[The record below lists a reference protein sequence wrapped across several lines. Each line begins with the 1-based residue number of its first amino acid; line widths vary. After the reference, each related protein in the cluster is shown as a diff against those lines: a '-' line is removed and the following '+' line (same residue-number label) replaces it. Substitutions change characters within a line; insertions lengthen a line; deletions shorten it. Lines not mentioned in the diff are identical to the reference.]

1 MWDQFYSDTQILC
14 EFTPDINAGSPTEAP
29 VLEDI
34 GQHTV
39 YVFLI
44 AYSWLHALVEKA
56 LYGFNTLDLTQVRFM
71 PSFFWICFP
80 TLLYITNKEIF

>member
-1 MWDQFYSDTQILC
+1 MWDQFCSDIQILY

-34 GQHTV
+34 GQQTV
-39 YVFLI
+39 YEFLI
-44 AYSWLHALVEKA
+44 AYSWLHALVKKA
-56 LYGFNTLDLTQVRFM
+56 LYAFNTLDLTQVRFM
-71 PSFFWICFP
+71 SSFFWIHFP